1 MGCGYGGRVGFVGSK
16 CHQEGP
22 EGVHFTANLLY
33 MVFFDWKLT
42 NFAAAKR

>member
-1 MGCGYGGRVGFVGSK
+1 MGCGYDSGDGFVGSK
-16 CHQEGP
+16 CHQERP

>member
-1 MGCGYGGRVGFVGSK
+1 MGGGYGGRVDFFGVK
-16 CHQEGP
+16 IPQERP

-42 NFAAAKR
+42 TFAAAKR